1 MNITEYIDLVM
12 NTKRDVFCK
21 EELMIENDFDAT
33 SLLKLCSSDLLNN
46 RLKLAWDMI
55 VSAVAEKFKGS
66 EEVNF
71 FSKKVLN
78 FLIENEIAL
87 LGLSHI
93 RLPKKYLQEIYE
105 KDNSCWEALKNM

>member
-55 VSAVAEKFKGS
+55 VSAVEKNLK
-66 EEVNF
+66 VRKRLIF
-71 FSKKVLN
+71 F
-78 FLIENEIAL
+78 
-87 LGLSHI
+87 
-93 RLPKKYLQEIYE
+93 
-105 KDNSCWEALKNM
+105 